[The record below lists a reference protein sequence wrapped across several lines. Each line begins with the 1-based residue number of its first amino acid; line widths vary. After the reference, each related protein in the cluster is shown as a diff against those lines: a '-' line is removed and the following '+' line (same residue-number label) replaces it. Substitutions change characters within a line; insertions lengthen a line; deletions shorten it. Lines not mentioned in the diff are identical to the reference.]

1 MTNAKRMALLALSLA
16 AALAVCPAAAETEA
30 GAPAM
35 LGVQVKDTP
44 TPQTPTPQTP
54 VPQTPVPRAAEA
66 TSGEA
71 EPVTQEQIEAAGLG
85 ERILMRGMEG
95 DDVVLLQRRLAELG
109 YYTGEIDGVF
119 GLGTRTAVYAFQRV
133 HKLEKID
140 GKVGPETIG
149 RMFAGDVVAQPTP
162 TPSPTPTPEPTPEPT
177 ATPVPTPAPTA
188 TPDAAGAPFA
198 LEEAELYIDDVRTT
212 LMLGAGEEGER
223 LYPLCGVMGKLGY
236 EYAYAAGCWQLVR
249 EEDGSEIALMTA
261 GEDGLCEGAMGS
273 ADGVVFLTDERSC
286 VYTYAGEAWV
296 SAPLLETLGLTVLD
310 VNGTPV
316 IH

>member
-1 MTNAKRMALLALSLA
+1 MTNGKRTALLAVLLA
-16 AALAVCPAAAETEA
+16 AAMAVCPASAETEA

-35 LGVQVKDTP
+35 LGVQVRDTP
-44 TPQTPTPQTP
+44 APQTP
-54 VPQTPVPRAAEA
+54 VPGESVSSAAEA
-66 TSGEA
+66 TSDEA
-71 EPVTQEQIEAAGLG
+71 EPISQEQIEAAGLG

-95 DDVVLLQRRLAELG
+95 DDVALLQRRLAELG
-109 YYTGEIDGVF
+109 YYMGEIDGVF

-133 HKLEKID
+133 HKLEKVD

-149 RMFAGDVVAQPTP
+149 RMFAQDVVAQPTP

-177 ATPVPTPAPTA
+177 PTPVPTPVPTP
-188 TPDAAGAPFA
+188 TPDAANAPFA
-198 LEEAELYIDDVRTT
+198 LTEAELYINDTPTT
-212 LMLGAGEEGER
+212 LMLGQDDVGER

-236 EYAYAAGCWQLVR
+236 EAAYAAGCWQLVR

-261 GEDGLCEGAMGS
+261 GETGLCEGAMGS
-273 ADGVVFLTDERSC
+273 ADGVVFLTDAQSR
-286 VYTYAGEAWV
+286 VYAYAGEAWV
-296 SAPLLETLGLTVLD
+296 STPLLESLGVTVLD

>member
-1 MTNAKRMALLALSLA
+1 MTNAKRTALLAALLA
-16 AALAVCPAAAETEA
+16 AALAVCPASAEPQES
-30 GAPAM
+30 APAM

-44 TPQTPTPQTP
+44 EPPTP
-54 VPQTPVPRAAEA
+54 VPPTPEPSASPAAA
-66 TSGEA
+66 AASGGA
-71 EPVTQEQIEAAGLG
+71 EPVTQEPIEAAGLG

-95 DDVVLLQRRLAELG
+95 DDVALLQRRLAELG

-149 RMFAGDVVAQPTP
+149 RIFAEGVVVQPTP

-177 ATPVPTPAPTA
+177 PTPVPTPEPTP
-188 TPDAAGAPFA
+188 TPDVANAPFA
-198 LEEAELYIDDVRTT
+198 LAEAELYVGDVRTT
-212 LMLGAGEEGER
+212 LMLGQDDAGGR

-236 EYAYAAGCWQLVR
+236 EVAYAAGCWQLVR

-261 GEDGLCEGAMGS
+261 GETGLCEGAMGS
-273 ADGVVFLTDERSC
+273 ADGVVFLADAQGL
-286 VYTYAGEAWV
+286 VYAYAGEAWV

>member
-1 MTNAKRMALLALSLA
+1 MTNGKRAALLAALLA
-16 AALAVCPAAAETEA
+16 AAMAVCPVSAETEA

-35 LGVQVKDTP
+35 LGVQVRDTP
-44 TPQTPTPQTP
+44 APQTP
-54 VPQTPVPRAAEA
+54 VPGESVSSAAEA
-66 TSGEA
+66 TSDEA
-71 EPVTQEQIEAAGLG
+71 EPISQEQIEAAGLG

-95 DDVVLLQRRLAELG
+95 DDVALLQRRLAEMG

-133 HKLEKID
+133 HKLEKVD

-149 RMFAGDVVAQPTP
+149 RMFAQDVVAQPTP
-162 TPSPTPTPEPTPEPT
+162 TPSPTPTPEPTPDPT
-177 ATPVPTPAPTA
+177 PTPVPTPEPTP
-188 TPDAAGAPFA
+188 TPDAANAPFA
-198 LEEAELYIDDVRTT
+198 LTEAELYINDTPTT
-212 LMLGAGEEGER
+212 LMLGQDDAGER

-236 EYAYAAGCWQLVR
+236 EAAYAAGCWQLVR

-261 GEDGLCEGAMGS
+261 GETGLCEGAMGS
-273 ADGVVFLTDERSC
+273 VDGVVFLTDAQSR
-286 VYTYAGEAWV
+286 VYAYAGEAWV
-296 SAPLLETLGLTVLD
+296 STPLLESLGVTVLD

>member
-1 MTNAKRMALLALSLA
+1 MTNGKRAALLALSLA
-16 AALAVCPAAAETEA
+16 AALAVCPASAETEA

-35 LGVQVKDTP
+35 LGVQVRDTP
-44 TPQTPTPQTP
+44 APQTP
-54 VPQTPVPRAAEA
+54 VPKTPVPAEATAAEA

-71 EPVTQEQIEAAGLG
+71 EPITQEQIEAAGLG

-119 GLGTRTAVYAFQRV
+119 GLVTRTAVYAFQRV

-149 RMFAGDVVAQPTP
+149 RMFAEDVVAQPTP
-162 TPSPTPTPEPTPEPT
+162 TPSPTPTPEPTSEPTPTPEPT
-177 ATPVPTPAPTA
+177 PVPTA

-198 LEEAELYIDDVRTT
+198 LEEAELFIDDVRTT
-212 LMLGAGEEGER
+212 LMLGAGEDGER

-236 EYAYAAGCWQLVR
+236 EYAFAAGCWQLVR

-273 ADGVVFLTDERSC
+273 ADGVVFLTDEGSR
-286 VYTYAGEAWV
+286 VYAYAGEAWV
-296 SAPLLETLGLTVLD
+296 SAPLLETLGVTVLD